1 MAKPGPISAKPLSV
15 LLSDVFSDAYAKQGF
30 AARELVTRWADIAG
44 PEVAAH
50 SEPLKIQWP
59 RPIEG
64 QPQEPATL
72 VLRVEG
78 PMALEI
84 QHASDVILQRVN
96 RFFGWSAVG
105 RLALRQA
112 PLSRRDR
119 PKASRAPDP
128 KAVAEVAEI
137 PVLGGGRA
145 IAGRAGPAWR
155 LDQAKLSLPRAAG
168 IEACHCHNCRFKLAN
183 TPLLWVHWACTR
195 QSGSKPL
202 IITRRAFTA
211 ALSLTGLSLLAGLSP
226 LRLIA
231 DAMAQSASDVAKPVS
246 LPDMALGP
254 ANASV
259 TITEY
264 ASMTCPHC
272 AAFNETVFP
281 KIKSEYI
288 DTGKIR
294 YVFREFPLDI
304 KAAAGS
310 MLSRCIA
317 KDDSGK
323 YFAVTDMLF
332 RQQNDW
338 VMKNTTETL
347 TRIGKQAGLSQ
358 QAVEDCLKD
367 QALLDKIA
375 ADQKYAAEV
384 LKVNSTPT
392 FFVNGEKIKGETSF
406 EEFDKRIKSLL
417 KS

>member
-1 MAKPGPISAKPLSV
+1 M
-15 LLSDVFSDAYAKQGF
+15 
-30 AARELVTRWADIAG
+30 
-44 PEVAAH
+44 
-50 SEPLKIQWP
+50 
-59 RPIEG
+59 
-64 QPQEPATL
+64 
-72 VLRVEG
+72 
-78 PMALEI
+78 
-84 QHASDVILQRVN
+84 
-96 RFFGWSAVG
+96 
-105 RLALRQA
+105 
-112 PLSRRDR
+112 
-119 PKASRAPDP
+119 
-128 KAVAEVAEI
+128 
-137 PVLGGGRA
+137 
-145 IAGRAGPAWR
+145 
-155 LDQAKLSLPRAAG
+155 
-168 IEACHCHNCRFKLAN
+168 
-183 TPLLWVHWACTR
+183 
-195 QSGSKPL
+195 
-202 IITRRAFTA
+202 ITRRAFTA
-211 ALSLTGLSLLAGLSP
+211 ALSLTGIAALAGLSP

-259 TITEY
+259 TITGY

-272 AAFNETVFP
+272 AAFNADVFP
-281 KIKSEYI
+281 KIKSAYI

-332 RQQNDW
+332 KQQGDW

-358 QAVEDCLKD
+358 QAVDDCLKD
-367 QALLDKIA
+367 QALLDKIV
-375 ADQKYAAEV
+375 ADQKFANEV

-392 FFVNGEKIKGETSF
+392 FFINGEMIKGETSF

>member
-1 MAKPGPISAKPLSV
+1 
-15 LLSDVFSDAYAKQGF
+15 
-30 AARELVTRWADIAG
+30 
-44 PEVAAH
+44 
-50 SEPLKIQWP
+50 
-59 RPIEG
+59 
-64 QPQEPATL
+64 
-72 VLRVEG
+72 
-78 PMALEI
+78 
-84 QHASDVILQRVN
+84 
-96 RFFGWSAVG
+96 
-105 RLALRQA
+105 
-112 PLSRRDR
+112 
-119 PKASRAPDP
+119 
-128 KAVAEVAEI
+128 
-137 PVLGGGRA
+137 
-145 IAGRAGPAWR
+145 
-155 LDQAKLSLPRAAG
+155 
-168 IEACHCHNCRFKLAN
+168 
-183 TPLLWVHWACTR
+183 
-195 QSGSKPL
+195 L

-211 ALSLTGLSLLAGLSP
+211 ALSLTGLAALAGLSP
-226 LRLIA
+226 LRLIT
-231 DAMAQSASDVAKPVS
+231 DAMAQGASDVAKPVS

-254 ANASV
+254 ANATV

-288 DTGKIR
+288 DTGKVR

-317 KDDSGK
+317 KEDGAK

-332 RQQNDW
+332 KQQNDW

-384 LKVNSTPT
+384 LKVDSTPT
-392 FFVNGEKIKGETSF
+392 FFLNGEKIKGETSF